1 MLSIFNKEKYFAKNE
16 KEFLVYLHKKNGT
29 KLIREN
35 LSFAFNDLEGN
46 GYYKFDKDLSLPMA
60 RLGKL
65 HEYLKWLSAGI
76 TGDELDVLLDLA
88 DKALTD
94 GLKTGKNASK
104 IGFILSEIKDRKN
117 MVVHDELFYNIIACQ
132 IIRHDENITEF
143 NNEIQMQKVA
153 AFRRLNEENDT
164 FFLNIHEYLK
174 ALNWS
179 TITTDELKTL
189 LIGSVT
195 HRQATAKIVESLFGQ
210 LSESQIATLS
220 SHL

>member
-16 KEFLVYLHKKNGT
+16 KAFLDYLHKKNGT
-29 KLIREN
+29 KIIRDN
-35 LSFAFNDLEGN
+35 LSFAFNDLDGN
-46 GYYKFDKDLSLPMA
+46 GYYKFGKELSLPMA

-94 GLKTGKNASK
+94 GLKTGKNAAK
-104 IGFILSEIKDRKN
+104 IGFVLSEIKDRKN
-117 MVVHDELFYNIIACQ
+117 MVVHDELFYNIIAVQ
-132 IIRHDENITEF
+132 FVRHDESVTEF
-143 NNEIQMQKVA
+143 NNDIQMQKVA
-153 AFRRLNEENDT
+153 AFRRLNVENDT

-179 TITTDELKTL
+179 TITIEELKTL

-195 HRQATAKIVESLFGQ
+195 HRQATAKIVENLFGQ